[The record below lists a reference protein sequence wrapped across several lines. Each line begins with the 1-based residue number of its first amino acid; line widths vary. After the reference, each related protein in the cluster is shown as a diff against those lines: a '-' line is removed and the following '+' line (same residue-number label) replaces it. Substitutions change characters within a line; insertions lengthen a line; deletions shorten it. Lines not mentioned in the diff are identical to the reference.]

1 MTSVLLE
8 FSMFPTDH
16 GESKSEYVSQ
26 VIKLVRESGLPYQL
40 TAMATIV
47 ETDNIKEAL
56 ALVEQCYNKLD
67 ELGCNRVYSTLKFD
81 IRKNH
86 ENRLNTKIKS
96 IEDKIGE
103 VRK

>member
-26 VIKLVRESGLPYQL
+26 IIKLIRESGFPYQL

-47 ETDNIKEAL
+47 ETDNIKDAL
-56 ALVEQCYNKLD
+56 FLVEQCYNCLD

-81 IRKNH
+81 IRKNY
-86 ENRLNTKIKS
+86 ENRLDSKVKS